1 MKHFL
6 LLAAAAVST
15 PAFAQTEPA
24 PQTEPALQTV
34 EAAPEFDPQHL
45 VAANAVAEKLFP
57 AGTYARTMND
67 TVERVIRASVSSTR
81 DSQLS
86 ELAVMGWLTN
96 EQFSQLSAEAIK
108 EMIGIIDPVSDKRM
122 AMIRQAMSDEL
133 TKAMIEAEPEIR
145 EGIALSYARRFTP
158 QQLAEINAFL
168 GTPTGS
174 LYAAESL
181 PITTGSEVMGRMMKK
196 MSKLGENIPAM
207 MKTASLAPAKLPKV
221 KLYARLNKA
230 ERKRM
235 AELMGLTEAELAER
249 NKPLKNK

>member
-1 MKHFL
+1 
-6 LLAAAAVST
+6 
-15 PAFAQTEPA
+15 
-24 PQTEPALQTV
+24 
-34 EAAPEFDPQHL
+34 
-45 VAANAVAEKLFP
+45 
-57 AGTYARTMND
+57 MND

-174 LYAAESL
+174 LSVDPIANARYTSITGGRATQILKSATAYFAAELDRPS
-181 PITTGSEVMGRMMKK
+181 R
-196 MSKLGENIPAM
+196 
-207 MKTASLAPAKLPKV
+207 
-221 KLYARLNKA
+221 
-230 ERKRM
+230 
-235 AELMGLTEAELAER
+235 
-249 NKPLKNK
+249 